1 MKDLDL
7 LGQDMSYVPLQEIG
21 AMKSLRT
28 LGLAAVKDF
37 GQVGRT
43 KNYSF
48 CSKLIREPILKGNT
62 EYS

>member
-1 MKDLDL
+1 
-7 LGQDMSYVPLQEIG
+7 MSYVPLQEIG

-62 EYS
+62 EYR